1 MADIYSP
8 WMAGSEEDVTT
19 MGLATPEYMEMYA
32 EAQAGP
38 GSEASVEM
46 ETEPEMED
54 SSGEAGAVSTDGEG
68 SGMHSAMQMALKTIN
83 QQSLVMQSLMEQ
95 LKG

>member
-8 WMAGSEEDVTT
+8 WMAASEEDVTT

-46 ETEPEMED
+46 ETEPEIETPE
-54 SSGEAGAVSTDGEG
+54 SEQGDGMKE
-68 SGMHSAMQMALKTIN
+68 AMQMALQTIN
-83 QQSLVMQSLMEQ
+83 QQSSVIQSLMAQ
-95 LKG
+95 LKGA

>member
-8 WMAGSEEDVTT
+8 WAAGSEEDVTT

-46 ETEPEMED
+46 ETEPEIETPEFEADAGD
-54 SSGEAGAVSTDGEG
+54 STEMQT
-68 SGMHSAMQMALKTIN
+68 GMHEAMKMALQTIN
-83 QQSLVMQSLMEQ
+83 QQSSVISQ
-95 LKG
+95 LLATLKQ

>member
-46 ETEPEMED
+46 ETEPEVED
-54 SSGEAGAVSTDGEG
+54 SSEGDAATEEASQ

-83 QQSLVMQSLMEQ
+83 QQSSVIQSLMEQ

>member
-46 ETEPEMED
+46 ETEPEMESPESEQGD
-54 SSGEAGAVSTDGEG
+54 
-68 SGMHSAMQMALKTIN
+68 GMHSAMQMALQTIN
-83 QQSLVMQSLMEQ
+83 QQSSVIQSLMAQ
-95 LKG
+95 LKGE

>member
-8 WMAGSEEDVTT
+8 WAAGSEEDVTT

-38 GSEASVEM
+38 GSKASVEM
-46 ETEPEMED
+46 ETEPEVKDPEMEQQ
-54 SSGEAGAVSTDGEG
+54 G
-68 SGMHSAMQMALKTIN
+68 GMHEAMQMALQTIN
-83 QQSLVMQSLMEQ
+83 QQSAIINQ
-95 LKG
+95 LLTTLKQ

>member
-46 ETEPEMED
+46 ETEPEVED
-54 SSGEAGAVSTDGEG
+54 SGGEADTGDSTEMQ
-68 SGMHSAMQMALKTIN
+68 SGMHEAMKMALQTIN
-83 QQSLVMQSLMEQ
+83 QQSSVIQSLLAT
-95 LKG
+95 LKQ

>member
-38 GSEASVEM
+38 GSEASGEM
-46 ETEPEMED
+46 ETEPEMESPD
-54 SSGEAGAVSTDGEG
+54 SEQQA
-68 SGMHSAMQMALKTIN
+68 GMHAAMQMAMQTIN
-83 QQSLVMQSLMEQ
+83 QQSSVIQSLMAQ
-95 LKG
+95 LKGE

>member
-8 WMAGSEEDVTT
+8 WMAGSEEDVTS

-38 GSEASVEM
+38 GSEAEVEM
-46 ETEPEMED
+46 ETEPEIETPEESADTGD
-54 SSGEAGAVSTDGEG
+54 SIEMQG
-68 SGMHSAMQMALKTIN
+68 GMHSTMQLALQTIN
-83 QQSLVMQSLMEQ
+83 QQSSVISQ
-95 LKG
+95 LLASMKQ

>member
-1 MADIYSP
+1 MADVYSP
-8 WMAGSEEDVTT
+8 WLAGSEEDVTT

-54 SSGEAGAVSTDGEG
+54 SSEGDAATGEESQ
-68 SGMHSAMQMALKTIN
+68 SGMHAAMQMALQTIN
-83 QQSLVMQSLMEQ
+83 QQSSVIQSLMAQ
-95 LKG
+95 LKGE

>member
-1 MADIYSP
+1 MADVYSP

-46 ETEPEMED
+46 ETEPEMESPESEQGD
-54 SSGEAGAVSTDGEG
+54 
-68 SGMHSAMQMALKTIN
+68 GMHSAMQMALQTIN
-83 QQSLVMQSLMEQ
+83 QQSSVIQSLMAQ
-95 LKG
+95 LKGE

>member
-8 WMAGSEEDVTT
+8 WMASPEEDETT
-19 MGLATPEYMEMYA
+19 MGLVTPEYMEMYA

-46 ETEPEMED
+46 ETEPEVKDPEMEQQD
-54 SSGEAGAVSTDGEG
+54 
-68 SGMHSAMQMALKTIN
+68 GMHEAMQMALQTIN
-83 QQSLVMQSLMEQ
+83 QQSSVIQTLMAQ
-95 LKG
+95 LKGA